1 MNFNSGRV
9 LSAVFALLLTILQIQ
24 AQDNDKRAN
33 LFDAGWKFNRG
44 GAQGAENPLF
54 DDSQWRVVDLPHDW
68 SIEDLPG
75 TDSPFSINA
84 ISQVNGGF
92 TTGGTGWY
100 RKKFTI
106 PADMKEKRFRIRF
119 DGVYMN
125 SEIWLNGQ
133 SVGNHPYGYSSY
145 WFDITSKIIFD
156 KENVIAIKV
165 KNEGENSRWYSGS
178 GIYRHV
184 WLEVLDPFHIAT
196 WGTFITTPVISKDE
210 AEVRIETAIENEG
223 NENKS
228 LRLVTTVIDKN
239 SRQVAQ
245 TESSVNTE
253 AGSNYTSVQ
262 KIMIMNPELWSS
274 ETPVLYRAISEL
286 WSENTLIDSKE
297 TSFGIRSIS
306 FSVMEGFLLNGVPV
320 KLKGGC
326 VHHDNGPLGARAYD
340 RAEERRIE
348 LLKASGFN
356 AVRCSHNPPS
366 PAFLDACDR
375 LGMLVMDEAFDM
387 WSDPKNPNDYHLWF
401 DDWWHKDIENMVLR
415 DRNHPSVIMWSIG
428 NEIPG
433 RQKPEVV
440 ETAVRL
446 ADYVRKLDPRRP
458 VTSAV
463 NDLKPYQDPFFT
475 ALDIAGYNY
484 ASGGDHNQQG
494 IYEQDHIRKPER
506 IMVGTESYAL
516 EAFGAWM
523 DVIDNCYVIGDFVWT
538 AFDYIGEASIGWRG
552 YWQKQDFF
560 PWNLAYCGDIDICG
574 WKRPQSYYRDVLWKQ
589 NQISIWVKP
598 PQPSFPVNPD
608 RQGWSKWHWLDQVDD
623 WNWEGYEGKM
633 IEVTVYSSCE
643 QAELFLNGKS
653 LGKKPTSRSTK
664 FMATWQVP
672 YQPGILRAAG
682 FSGKKKVAESLL
694 HSAGDPVMI
703 KMSADRDQIKA
714 DGQDLSYIT
723 VELNDKNGIRNPKA
737 EDLVSFSIEGPGTI
751 IAVGNANPVSLES
764 FTLPQRKAWHGR
776 CLVVIKST
784 SEGGKI
790 ILKAS
795 AGNLKPAEILISGYT
810 RK

>member
-1 MNFNSGRV
+1 MDSNPRRI
-9 LSAVFALLLTILQIQ
+9 LLITLTFLFTLMQLQGQ
-24 AQDNDKRAN
+24 NADKRTY
-33 LFDAGWKFNRG
+33 LFDQGWKFHRG
-44 GAQGAENPLF
+44 GAQGAENPSF
-54 DDSQWRVVDLPHDW
+54 DDSGWRIVDLPHDW

-75 TDSPFSINA
+75 TDSPFNINA

-100 RKKFTI
+100 RKRFMLPGNI
-106 PADMKEKRFRIRF
+106 SEKKVRIRF
-119 DGVYMN
+119 DGAYMN

-133 SVGNHPYGYSSY
+133 YIGNHPYGYSSF
-145 WFDITSKIIFD
+145 WFDITKKVNPDNENIIA
-156 KENVIAIKV
+156 VKV

-184 WLEVLDPFHIAT
+184 WIDILPPVHIGT
-196 WGTFITTPVISKDE
+196 WGTYITTPVITKDE
-210 AEVRIETAIENEG
+210 AEVRIETAIENG
-223 NENKS
+223 SSENKT
-228 LRLVTTVIDKN
+228 LKLITTVIDNN

-245 TESSVNTE
+245 NESPVNAE
-253 AGSNYTSVQ
+253 AGNSFLSVQ
-262 KIMIMNPELWSS
+262 KIMITNPELWST
-274 ETPVLYRAISEL
+274 ETPFLYRAISEI
-286 WSENTLIDSKE
+286 WSGNELIDRKE

-306 FSVMEGFLLNGVPV
+306 FSITDGFLLNGKQM

-401 DDWWHKDIENMVLR
+401 DHWWKKDIEYMVLR
-415 DRNHPSVIMWSIG
+415 DRNHPSIIMWSIG

-433 RQKPEVV
+433 RQNPDVV
-440 ETAVRL
+440 ETAGKL
-446 ADYVRKLDPRRP
+446 AGYVRMLDPTRP

-463 NDLKPYQDPFFT
+463 NDLKPYQDPYFS

-484 ASGGDHNQQG
+484 ASGGDHNQKG
-494 IYEQDHIRKPER
+494 IYEQDHIRVPRR
-506 IMVGTESYAL
+506 IMVGTESYPL
-516 EAFGAWM
+516 EAFEAWM
-523 DVIDNCYVIGDFVWT
+523 DVIDNSFVIGDFVWT
-538 AFDYIGEASIGWRG
+538 AIDYIGEASIGWRG

-608 RQGWSKWHWLDQVDD
+608 RQDWSKWHWHDAVDT
-623 WNWEGYEGKM
+623 WNLECNEGKT

-643 QAELFLNGKS
+643 QAELFLNGIS
-653 LGKKPTSRSTK
+653 LGKKTTDRSTK

-672 YQPGILRAAG
+672 YQPGILRATG
-682 FSGKKKVAESLL
+682 FNGRKKVAEAELRT
-694 HSAGDPVMI
+694 ADEPVNIRMT
-703 KMSADRDQIKA
+703 ADRFKIKA

-723 VELNDKNGIRNPKA
+723 VELTDKDGIRNPGA
-737 EDLVSFSIEGPGTI
+737 ENPLAFKIDGPGTI
-751 IAVGNANPVSLES
+751 VAVANGNPVSLES
-764 FTLPQRKAWHGR
+764 YTLPQRKAWHGR
-776 CLVVIKST
+776 CLVVIKSEVKGGIIT
-784 SEGGKI
+784 LTASSDGLEPSVIDLESSE
-790 ILKAS
+790 
-795 AGNLKPAEILISGYT
+795 P
-810 RK
+810 

>member
-1 MNFNSGRV
+1 MDLNSKKI
-9 LSAVFALLLTILQIQ
+9 LLITLTLLFALSQIQ
-24 AQDNDKRAN
+24 AQSTDKREN
-33 LFDAGWKFNRG
+33 LFDTGWKFHRG

-75 TDSPFSINA
+75 TDSPFNVNA

-106 PADMKEKRFRIRF
+106 PADMKEKKFRIRF

-156 KENVIAIKV
+156 KENVLAVKV

-184 WLEVLDPFHIAT
+184 WLEVLAPVHIAT
-196 WGTFITTPVISKDE
+196 WGTYITTPVISKDE
-210 AEVRIETAIENEG
+210 AEVRIETNIENEG

-253 AGSNYTSVQ
+253 AGRYYPSIQ
-262 KIMIMNPELWSS
+262 KIRIINPEFWST

-286 WSENTLIDSKE
+286 WSEDKLIDSKE

-306 FSVMEGFLLNGVPV
+306 FSVMEGFLLNGVPM

-415 DRNHPSVIMWSIG
+415 DRNHPSVIIWSIG

-440 ETAVRL
+440 ETAGKL
-446 ADYVRKLDPRRP
+446 ASYVRKLDPTRP

-463 NDLKPYQDPFFT
+463 NDLKPYQDPYFAT
-475 ALDIAGYNY
+475 LDISGYNY

-494 IYEQDHIRKPER
+494 IYEQDHIRIPER

-523 DVIDNCYVIGDFVWT
+523 DVIDNSYVIGDFVWT
-538 AFDYIGEASIGWRG
+538 AIDYIGEASIGWRG

-598 PQPSFPVNPD
+598 PQPSFPVNSD
-608 RQGWSKWHWLDQVDD
+608 RQDWSKWHWLDQVDD
-623 WNWEGYEGKM
+623 WNWEGYQGKM

-643 QAELFLNGKS
+643 QAELFLNDKS
-653 LGKKPTSRSTK
+653 LGKKQTDRSTK

-682 FSGKKKVAESLL
+682 FGGKKKVAESLL
-694 HSAGDPVMI
+694 RSAGDPVMI
-703 KMSADRDQIKA
+703 KMTADRDQIKA
-714 DGQDLSYIT
+714 DAQDLSYIT
-723 VELNDKNGIRNPKA
+723 VELTDKNGIRNPKA
-737 EDLVSFSIEGPGTI
+737 ENKVSFSIDGPGTI

-764 FTLPQRKAWHGR
+764 FTLPQRLAWHGR
-776 CLVVIKST
+776 CLVVVKSKT
-784 SEGGKI
+784 RDGKI
-790 ILKAS
+790 TLTAS
-795 AGNLKPAEILISGYT
+795 SDGLEPSVIELEST
-810 RK
+810 EP